1 MRKTGLMMLSRAEL
15 ACCCCTQ
22 SGSVLHCFC
31 GQLRVNSNSINNNN
45 NIHTSINNY
54 INSITPPAVTSQ
66 LLSVSQSSQHEV
78 QPVPDDG
85 ESLSVQWRDSPP

>member
-45 NIHTSINNY
+45 NSINNNIHTSINNY
-54 INSITPPAVTSQ
+54 FNNINYSDNSNKIKNTTKTTIIPCDITVT
-66 LLSVSQSSQHEV
+66 LCLSE
-78 QPVPDDG
+78 
-85 ESLSVQWRDSPP
+85 LTA